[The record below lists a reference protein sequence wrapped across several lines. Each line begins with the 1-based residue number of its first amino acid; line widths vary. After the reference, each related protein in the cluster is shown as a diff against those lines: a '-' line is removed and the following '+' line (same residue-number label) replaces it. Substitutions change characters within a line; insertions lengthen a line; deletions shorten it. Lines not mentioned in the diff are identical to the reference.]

1 MTQKECRRECDD
13 ISMNFLLRVVV
24 NACAIWVAAW
34 ILPGVAIEGNQVVED
49 QTGTIAAT
57 IISYLVVGLIFGLA
71 NAFIKPI
78 LSFVSAPVTC
88 LTLGLFSIVINAVIL
103 ALTSWLSGFTPFEFT
118 IDSFFP
124 SAIIAAVIVSIVS
137 ALLGWLVP
145 ERSTERD

>member
-1 MTQKECRRECDD
+1 
-13 ISMNFLLRVVV
+13 MNFLSRVVV

-34 ILPGVAIEGNQVVED
+34 ILPGVAIDGNKIVED

-57 IISYLVVGLIFGLA
+57 IISYLVIGLIFGLA

-78 LSFVSAPVTC
+78 LSFVSAPITC
-88 LTLGLFSIVINAVIL
+88 LTLGLFSVVINAIIL
-103 ALTSWLSGFTPFEFT
+103 ALTSWLSGFTPFVFT

-124 SAIIAAVIVSIVS
+124 SAILAAIIVSIVS

-145 ERSTERD
+145 EKSSARD

>member
-1 MTQKECRRECDD
+1 
-13 ISMNFLLRVVV
+13 MNFLSRVVV

-34 ILPGVAIEGNQVVED
+34 ILPGLAIEGNRVVED
-49 QTGTIAAT
+49 QTGAVAAT

-78 LSFVSAPVTC
+78 LSFVSAPITC
-88 LTLGLFSIVINAVIL
+88 LTLGLFSIVINAIML

-118 IDSFFP
+118 IDTFFP
-124 SAIIAAVIVSIVS
+124 SAILAAIIVSIVS

-145 ERSTERD
+145 EKSSARD

>member
-1 MTQKECRRECDD
+1 
-13 ISMNFLLRVVV
+13 MNFLLRVVV
-24 NACAIWVAAW
+24 NACAIWVATW

-78 LSFVSAPVTC
+78 LSFVSAPITC
-88 LTLGLFSIVINAVIL
+88 LTLGLFSIIINAVIL

>member
-1 MTQKECRRECDD
+1 
-13 ISMNFLLRVVV
+13 MNFLLRVVV

-57 IISYLVVGLIFGLA
+57 IISYLGLIFGLA

-78 LSFVSAPVTC
+78 LSFVSAPITC

>member
-1 MTQKECRRECDD
+1 
-13 ISMNFLLRVVV
+13 MNFLLRVVV

-78 LSFVSAPVTC
+78 LSFVSAPITC

>member
-1 MTQKECRRECDD
+1 
-13 ISMNFLLRVVV
+13 MNFLLRVVV
-24 NACAIWVAAW
+24 NTCAIWVAAW

-78 LSFVSAPVTC
+78 LSFVSAPITC

>member
-1 MTQKECRRECDD
+1 
-13 ISMNFLLRVVV
+13 MNFLLRVVV

-78 LSFVSAPVTC
+78 LSFVSAPITC
-88 LTLGLFSIVINAVIL
+88 LTLGLFSIIINAVIL

-118 IDSFFP
+118 IGSFFP

>member
-1 MTQKECRRECDD
+1 
-13 ISMNFLLRVVV
+13 MNFLLRVVV

-78 LSFVSAPVTC
+78 LSFVSAPITC
-88 LTLGLFSIVINAVIL
+88 LTLGLFSIIINAVIL

>member
-1 MTQKECRRECDD
+1 
-13 ISMNFLLRVVV
+13 MNFLSRVVV

-34 ILPGVAIEGNQVVED
+34 ILPGVAIEGNRVVED
-49 QTGTIAAT
+49 QTGAVAAT

-78 LSFVSAPVTC
+78 LSFVSAPITC
-88 LTLGLFSIVINAVIL
+88 LTLGLFSIVINAIVL

-118 IDSFFP
+118 IDTFFP
-124 SAIIAAVIVSIVS
+124 SAILAAIIVSIVS

-145 ERSTERD
+145 EKSSARE